1 MKKYEKLSKYDKLIR
16 YGKIFDF
23 LSKSVL
29 TILMKLGQNEELMN
43 SETLVKPLKRNVKS
57 EI

>member
-43 SETLVKPLKRNVKS
+43 SETQVKTTKEKC
-57 EI
+57 